1 MNSVPL
7 YYCCKLQERGL
18 KQLIS
23 NNQNRRH
30 HLSRMSVSQIVS
42 KVLPDISSLQ
52 IRKVTRAIMYVVG
65 QNEIQVKMVLM

>member
-1 MNSVPL
+1 MNSVSL
-7 YYCCKLQERGL
+7 YYCRKLQERGL

-42 KVLPDISSLQ
+42 FAWHLQ
-52 IRKVTRAIMYVVG
+52 SIIRKVTRVIIYVVG
-65 QNEIQVKMVLM
+65 QNEIQVKMVLT